1 MRSFQHSLPGKS
13 SYPAVGIFD
22 APATEAGINE
32 EWATFLS
39 APLILAIS
47 AYGWDGDYDAT
58 DEMDKLLDYL
68 TG

>member
-1 MRSFQHSLPGKS
+1 M
-13 SYPAVGIFD
+13 FD

-39 APLILAIS
+39 APLLLAIEEFGFADDQTAS
-47 AYGWDGDYDAT
+47 
-58 DEMDKLLDYL
+58 DEWDKLLDYL